1 MIILVNS
8 KISQNN
14 IVESLGKPEYSYYFL
29 LREFLPALEQ
39 IGTLIQINSLD
50 DVDNLYNQYQA
61 AGEDVV
67 FLSVSPPHQTP
78 VGLRCPTLCLF
89 AWEFYNIP
97 NQAWDN
103 EPRNDWRYVFEN
115 IAGVIACSEESAQ
128 AVRNAMGEDY
138 PVIALPAPV
147 FDRFQHLNQAQGW
160 LPHQPNRSF
169 EFKGFLYDSLTLG
182 LSADGLVQHMER
194 PQPNALFTPPPPMA
208 RKSTWQITKEHWQA
222 WRRAVNKSQHT
233 TAQASQEEPPPATPN
248 NHYHIELTGTVYT
261 TVVNPMDNRKNWR
274 FILTSFCWAF
284 RDEPNVTLIVKA
296 THHNLETYR
305 IELLT
310 VLSRL
315 APFSCRIILVHGF
328 LEKEQYD
335 NLIKITDFYINA
347 SMCEGLCLPLMEFLS
362 SGKPVIAPNNT
373 AMLDYI
379 NPDFSLMIDST
390 PEPCQWA
397 PDPYGYFSTHRYR
410 INWRTVMQHFQSSH
424 YIAEQQPERYQQM
437 SLAAT
442 ARMQRFCNLQHITE
456 KLGAFL
462 TLTMSAVQQHQNQ
475 AQALAADKASL

>member
-8 KISQNN
+8 KISQST
-14 IVESLGKPEYSYYFL
+14 IASSLGKPEYSYYFL
-29 LREFLPALEQ
+29 LKEFLPALQQLGTVIEVDGLEVVDSLYDEYRGEQ
-39 IGTLIQINSLD
+39 DI
-50 DVDNLYNQYQA
+50 
-61 AGEDVV
+61 V

-78 VGLRCPTLCLF
+78 VDLRCPTVCLF

-97 NQAWDN
+97 NQAWNN
-103 EPRNDWRYVFEN
+103 EPRNDWRYVFTRM
-115 IAGVIACSEESAQ
+115 AGVIACSEESAQ
-128 AVRNAMGEDY
+128 AVRNAMGQDY

-147 FDRFQHLNQAQGW
+147 FNRFQHLSQEHGW
-160 LPHQPNRSF
+160 LPRQSDRSI
-169 EFKGFLYDSLTLG
+169 EFHGFMYDSTTLG

-194 PQPNALFTPPPPMA
+194 PQPNALFKPLPPIA
-208 RKSTWQITKEHWQA
+208 SKSTWQITKEHWQA
-222 WRRAVNKSQHT
+222 WRNAANKN
-233 TAQASQEEPPPATPN
+233 EPSNLPVDIESPPADTPN

-284 RDEPNVTLIVKA
+284 RDEANVTLIVKA
-296 THHNLETYR
+296 THHDLESYR

-315 APFSCRIILVHGF
+315 APFRCRIILVHGF
-328 LEKEQYD
+328 LEKEQYEK
-335 NLIKITDFYINA
+335 LIKVTDFYVNA

-379 NPDFSLMIDST
+379 KQDFSLIVDST

-397 PDPYGYFSTHRYR
+397 PDPYGHFSTHRYR
-410 INWRTVMQHFQSSH
+410 INWHTVMQHFQSSH
-424 YIAEQQPERYQQM
+424 QIAQHQPERYQQM
-437 SLAAT
+437 SVAAVAT
-442 ARMQRFCNLQHITE
+442 MNRFCNLQHITE
-456 KLGAFL
+456 KLRTFL
-462 TLTMSAVQQHQNQ
+462 TSTLPAAQQQQVQV
-475 AQALAADKASL
+475 LASDEATV